1 MDRDGV
7 EVHKN
12 SKKERGQY
20 PAISIEQAWS
30 ITDLLYG
37 FRGNFSCGTR
47 RVVPSGKDSS
57 IPPAWVAIHSARIW
71 FILHSHGASHNNN
84 NNNNNNKRFRTFVG
98 GYHSQKE
105 LDKCVEVLPLLPLPP
120 SPEFILD

>member
-1 MDRDGV
+1 MDRDRV

-20 PAISIEQAWS
+20 PAILIEQAWS

-47 RVVPSGKDSS
+47 QVVLSGKDSS
-57 IPPAWVAIHSARIW
+57 IPSAWVAIHSARIW
-71 FILHSHGASHNNN
+71 FVLHTHGASHNNN
-84 NNNNNNKRFRTFVG
+84 NDNDKRFRTFVG
-98 GYHSQKE
+98 DYHSQKE
-105 LDKCVEVLPLLPLPP
+105 LDKCVEVLP
-120 SPEFILD
+120 